1 VATLGTPVICERVR
15 AQISLELDGEL
26 SQFERVLVGSH
37 VARCADCAA
46 YRDEVSSFTELLR
59 AAPAERM
66 DAPVVVTKLRRS
78 YIGRVSA
85 VGAAA
90 AAVLA
95 LGVATQVSDQQPS
108 GVNSS
113 GIQNIRYPTLGQI
126 QNEQTLLRNV
136 REGKRITLD
145 GFVI

>member
-1 VATLGTPVICERVR
+1 MICERVR

-26 SQFERVLVGSH
+26 SQFERVMVASH

-46 YRDEVSSFTELLR
+46 YRDEVTSFTALLR
-59 AAPAERM
+59 AAPAERI
-66 DAPVVVTKLRRS
+66 DTPVVVSRPRRS

-90 AAVLA
+90 AAVVA
-95 LGVATQVSDQQPS
+95 LGMATQVSGQQPS
-108 GVNSS
+108 GVNSP
-113 GIQNIRYPTLGQI
+113 GVQNIRYPTLGQI
-126 QNEQTLLRNV
+126 QREQTLLENM
-136 REGKRITLD
+136 REGKRVTLD